1 MDSIKKR
8 NMNTD
13 ENNLFIFDCPAV
25 PVSGILQES
34 EVGKDHW
41 GVILISEQSRD
52 DLHVKWT
59 LEDLKVNSSLDLFAN
74 FMN

>member
-34 EVGKDHW
+34 EVWERPSGSDSYFGAIAGRFACEMDSGRFEGK
-41 GVILISEQSRD
+41 Q
-52 DLHVKWT
+52 
-59 LEDLKVNSSLDLFAN
+59 
-74 FMN
+74 